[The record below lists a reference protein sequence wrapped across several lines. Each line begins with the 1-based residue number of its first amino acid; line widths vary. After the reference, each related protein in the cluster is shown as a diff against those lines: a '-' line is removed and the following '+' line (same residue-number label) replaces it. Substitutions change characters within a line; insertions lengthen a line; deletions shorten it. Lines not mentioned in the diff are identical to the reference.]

1 MDRCSYMR
9 TLVGRNDEGEIK
21 GEVDWCD
28 LSDHPCLLMSGDT
41 CEEWEDQKKEE
52 SK

>member
-1 MDRCSYMR
+1 MR